1 MSKPITLGLN
11 IERIYATILV
21 TRDELEKLK
30 DSIRNLASDNVEDIN
45 AILDNIDEVQA
56 TIEGEYNTFYK
67 LWKKAITEF
76 NSFMDETDWNNS
88 ILPVYKD
95 MYAEKLNMFLDK
107 FNSIVQIC
115 KDFFDTFLNEKYVSS
130 TVKYKLDRNPYWASR
145 TDIAE
150 KSEKVRKS
158 FALPDTAGYNWYS
171 AKLTDEYLQV
181 KNDIVMI
188 NKFEHS
194 KNTSLLD
201 FVLKG
206 NTITE
211 TLIFH
216 PKYGTLNYIS
226 AGRERNTSGLVDKE
240 TQTPFLKVILKNMDE
255 FDGQYN
261 ELKSKYLTEDT
272 SNNLGDLNYYK
283 DRMMPEYT
291 GLLRHNTKD
300 SLTVSDG
307 DSYFIVKMRDNVPL
321 KTNSPKNFH
330 ISRASISG
338 SNIEDSTFSSFTS
351 GINVSNKTESI
362 LYSYVTSVKEKSN
375 KAYSRKMDTLL
386 LNIDKYSELIKDN
399 NEILTSTFPI
409 KLNYKKDVIEGDIIG
424 ASYGVSFL
432 NFQSERV
439 LKAAVYF
446 QRNEGDTE
454 KNILVSEYD
463 IMKDGNIGYYKRGG
477 FGSYNSEYDLFR
489 NYVLRIRSIFNNK
502 YIPMGEHKLLVS
514 HLGNEDVIR
523 FKSGS
528 HLFLDYPYEVLKD
541 EIFRTINVNRL
552 MINGSEQVS
561 GYYAEKVT
569 NHLIKGQTFCMQINI
584 PWDEMF
590 FKPTVYSYNEYFDLF
605 NNPNRYD
612 DAFAAPYLG
621 SAVSDAVDGQSVTNF
636 KKNYRTL
643 YSASY
648 QTSSTGVKSDVYTA
662 NNTSRSLLNNSSL
675 SESDANTVKEGFFN
689 EMDIK
694 LANYKNLFIGT
705 IIFIPYEPT
714 NPTIL
719 NGYAKAGSILSKTEY
734 PEAYAIFGDKYSEL
748 LDTPIDEGK
757 FALPNLYSRY
767 LEYTN
772 KEIDANQLHD
782 DKLPDLDYTIKFT
795 EKDITTSI
803 DNREG
808 FLSEGQETLSALN
821 LATGKSGGTDRK
833 KIKINYS
840 SSATV
845 TSGTDFK
852 LDFYIKV
859 KGA

>member
-30 DSIRNLASDNVEDIN
+30 DNIRNLASDNIDIITS
-45 AILDNIDEVQA
+45 ILDNIDGVQA

-76 NSFMDETDWNNS
+76 NSFIDDTDWNNI
-88 ILPVYKD
+88 ILPTYKD
-95 MYAEKLNMFLDK
+95 MYAEKFNLFLDK
-107 FNSIVQIC
+107 FNLIIQIC

-130 TVKYKLDRNPYWASR
+130 TVKYKLDKNPYWSLR
-145 TDIAE
+145 DDITE
-150 KSEKVRKS
+150 KSEKVRQS

-181 KNDIVMI
+181 KNDIIMI

-206 NTITE
+206 NSITE

-216 PKYGTLNYIS
+216 PKHGMLNYIS

-261 ELKSKYLTEDT
+261 ELKSKYIAENT
-272 SNNLGDLNYYK
+272 SDNLGDLNSYS

-291 GLLRHNTKD
+291 GLLRHNTND
-300 SLTVSDG
+300 DLTVSNG

-330 ISRASISG
+330 VSRASISG
-338 SNIEDSTFSSFTS
+338 NNITDSTFNTFSSN
-351 GINVSNKTESI
+351 INTSNKSESI
-362 LYSYVTSVKEKSN
+362 LYSYVTTVKEKSDN
-375 KAYSRKMDTLL
+375 AYSRKMDTLL
-386 LNIDKYSELIKDN
+386 LDIDKYSELIKDN
-399 NEILTSTFPI
+399 NEILVSNFPI
-409 KLNYKKDVIEGDIIG
+409 RLNYKKDVIEGDIIG

-432 NFQSERV
+432 NFQSEKV

-446 QRNEGDTE
+446 QRKEGDTE
-454 KNILVSEYD
+454 KNTLVSEYD
-463 IMKDGNIGYYKRGG
+463 IMKDGNIGYYKHGG
-477 FGSYNSEYDLFR
+477 FGSYTNEYDLFR

-502 YIPMGEHKLLVS
+502 YIPMGEHRLLVGY
-514 HLGNEDVIR
+514 LGTEDVLR
-523 FKSGS
+523 FKAAS

-541 EIFRTINVNRL
+541 ELYRTINVNRL
-552 MINGSEQVS
+552 TINSSEQVS
-561 GYYAEKVT
+561 GYYSEKVID
-569 NHLIKGQTFCMQINI
+569 HLIKGQTFGMQLNM
-584 PWDEMF
+584 PWEDTF
-590 FKPTVYSYNEYFDLF
+590 FKPTAYSYNEYFDLF

-612 DAFAAPYLG
+612 NAFVAPYLG
-621 SAVSDAVDGQSVTNF
+621 SGISSGVDNQSVTNF

-643 YSASY
+643 YSLSY
-648 QTSSTGVKSDVYTA
+648 QESDGTKSDVYTT

-675 SESDANTVKEGFFN
+675 SEIDTNTVKEGFFN
-689 EMDIK
+689 EMDTK
-694 LANYKNLFIGT
+694 LAKYKTLFIGT
-705 IIFIPYEPT
+705 IVFIPYEPT

-719 NGYAKAGSILSKTEY
+719 NGYAKAGSILSKSEY
-734 PEAYAIFGDKYSEL
+734 PEAYAIFGDKYSQL
-748 LDTPIDEGK
+748 LDTPIEEGK

-772 KEIDANQLHD
+772 KEVDVNQFHD
-782 DKLPDLDYTIKFT
+782 DKIPNLGYTIKYT
-795 EKDITTSI
+795 EEDTTSAI

-833 KIKINYS
+833 KIKIDYN
-840 SSATV
+840 SSATI

-852 LDFYIKV
+852 LDFYIRV
-859 KGA
+859 KGE